1 MTNKKSLKNDK
12 NFGVKWD
19 LIRSIMKK
27 SDDYHEKYVKIKFDS
42 DDDFPL
48 NNTIEDYIIGLFFMK
63 IKNIICKF
71 S

>member
-1 MTNKKSLKNDK
+1 
-12 NFGVKWD
+12 
-19 LIRSIMKK
+19 MKK